1 MARSLVI
8 VESPAKART
17 IGKFLGRS
25 YHVEATM
32 GHVRDLPKSQLGVDV
47 EAGFEPRYITIR
59 GKGEVVKRLR
69 EQAAKAEHV
78 LLATDPDRE
87 GEAISWHLAQLLGL
101 DPEARCRVAFHEITR
116 ETVRASIREPRAVD
130 RNLVDAQQARRVLDR
145 LVGYRLSPLLWH
157 KVRRGLSAGRVQSV
171 AVRILCDRE
180 EEIERFVPEEYWS
193 LTARWRTPRGEEFE
207 AEYRGRGETKVTL
220 GDEGEVRRL
229 VEELAGLPG
238 RVVALTRRQRR
249 RQPAPPFITSTLQQE
264 AARKLGFS
272 PSRTMRVAQQL
283 YEGIAVRGE
292 GEVGLIT
299 YMRTDSTR
307 TAQEARDAARRL
319 IVERWGDPFSTP
331 RERSA
336 AAGAQDAHE
345 AIRPTSVART
355 PDLLKEDLTRDQ
367 YRLYRLIWER
377 FLASQM
383 SPAVYDTVT
392 AEIDAGEHRFRAV
405 GSTLVFPGFTILYQE
420 GRDEE
425 GGREADRG
433 DGGGEE
439 GERPLPP
446 LEEGMALELVQLL
459 PEQHWTQPPA
469 RYTDA
474 SLIRALE
481 ERGIG
486 RPSTYAPI
494 VETIVQRGYV
504 SRERRTLVPTELG
517 RTVTRLLKEHFPDI
531 VDVEFTARMESELDR
546 VEAGEAAWREVVADF
561 YGPFAEALRRAEAE
575 VARVELPSEPTDEVC
590 DLCGRP
596 MVIKHGRYGPFLA
609 CTGYPECRR
618 TRPLL
623 EKVGVACPE
632 CGGELVA
639 RRSRKGRRFYG
650 CSNYPRCTFVSW
662 DRPVEGRCPN
672 CGGWL
677 VERRGRNGAAVQCG
691 RKCGYVQPLEEA
703 AVPQGGRA

>member
-1 MARSLVI
+1 
-8 VESPAKART
+8 
-17 IGKFLGRS
+17 
-25 YHVEATM
+25 
-32 GHVRDLPKSQLGVDV
+32 
-47 EAGFEPRYITIR
+47 
-59 GKGEVVKRLR
+59 
-69 EQAAKAEHV
+69 
-78 LLATDPDRE
+78 DRE

-101 DPEARCRVAFHEITR
+101 DPEARCRIAFHEITR
-116 ETVRASIREPRAVD
+116 ETVRASIREARSVD

-180 EEIERFVPEEYWS
+180 EEIEAFVPEEYWS
-193 LTARWRTPRGEEFE
+193 LTARLRTPRGEEFE
-207 AEYRGRGETKVTL
+207 AEYRGRGEGRETL
-220 GDEGEVRRL
+220 RDEEEVRRL
-229 VEELAGLPG
+229 MEELEGLPV
-238 RVVALTRRQRR
+238 RVASLARRQRR

-264 AARKLGFS
+264 ASRKLGFS

-307 TAQEARDAARRL
+307 TAQEAREAARRW
-319 IVERWGDPFSTP
+319 IVERWGEPFSTP
-331 RERSA
+331 RQRSA

-345 AIRPTSVART
+345 AIRPTSVERT
-355 PDLLKEDLTRDQ
+355 PERLKEDLSRDQ

-383 SPAVYDTVT
+383 SPAVYDTLT
-392 AEIDAGEHRFRAV
+392 AEIEMGEHRFRAT
-405 GSTLVFPGFTILYQE
+405 GSTLLFPGFTVLYQE

-425 GGREADRG
+425 GEGVRGEA
-433 DGGGEE
+433 GEE

-446 LEEGMALELVQLL
+446 LEEGMALELAGLL

-517 RTVTRLLKEHFPDI
+517 RTVTRLLKEHFPEI
-531 VDVEFTARMESELDR
+531 VDVDFTARMESQLDR
-546 VEAGEAAWREVVADF
+546 VEAGELAWRDVVAEF
-561 YGPFAEALRRAEAE
+561 YGPFDQAVRRAEAE
-575 VARVELPSEPTDEVC
+575 VERVELPSEPTDETC

-596 MVIKHGRYGPFLA
+596 MVVKHGRFGPFLA
-609 CTGYPECRR
+609 CTGYPECKR

-632 CGGELVA
+632 CGGELVV

-650 CSNYPRCTFVSW
+650 CANYPQCTFVSW
-662 DRPVEGRCPN
+662 ERPVEGRCPN

-677 VERRGRNGAAVQCG
+677 VERRTRNGVGIQCG
-691 RKCGYVQPLEEA
+691 RKCGYVQPAEEA
-703 AVPQGGRA
+703 ALPRGGRA

>member
-1 MARSLVI
+1 MTRSLVI

-47 EAGFEPRYITIR
+47 EAGFQPRYITIR

-69 EQAAKAEHV
+69 EQAAKADRV

-101 DPEARCRVAFHEITR
+101 EPQARCRVAFHEITR
-116 ETVRASIREPRAVD
+116 DTVRASVREPRAIDD
-130 RNLVDAQQARRVLDR
+130 RLVDAQQARRVLDR
-145 LVGYRLSPLLWH
+145 LVGYQLSPLLWR

-180 EEIERFVPEEYWS
+180 EEIEAFTPEEYWT

-207 AEYRGRGETKVTL
+207 AEYRGRGETKVNL
-220 GDEGEVRRL
+220 ADEEQVRQL
-229 VEELAGLPG
+229 MAELAGQPG
-238 RVVALTRRQRR
+238 RVLAVTRRQRR

-264 AARKLGFS
+264 ASRKLGFS

-283 YEGIAVRGE
+283 YEGIAVGGE

-307 TAQEARDAARRL
+307 TAQEARDAARQL
-319 IVERWGDPFSTP
+319 IVERWGEEFSTP
-331 RERSA
+331 RQRAA

-355 PDLLKEDLTRDQ
+355 PERLKEDLNRDQ
-367 YRLYRLIWER
+367 FRLYQLIWER

-383 SPAVYDTVT
+383 APAVFDTVT
-392 AEIDAGEHRFRAV
+392 AEIEAGDHRFRAV

-425 GGREADRG
+425 SGREKEREGAEG
-433 DGGGEE
+433 D
-439 GERPLPP
+439 RPLPP
-446 LEEGMALELVQLL
+446 LEEGMGLDLLELV
-459 PEQHWTQPPA
+459 PAQHWTQPPF

-474 SLIRALE
+474 TLIRTLE

-494 VETIVQRGYV
+494 VETIIQRGYV

-517 RTVTRLLKEHFPDI
+517 RTVTRLLKERFPDI

-546 VEAGEAAWREVVADF
+546 VEAGETGWRQVVADF
-561 YGPFAEALRRAEAE
+561 YGPFAEALRRAETE

-590 DLCGRP
+590 DVCGRP

-609 CTGYPECRR
+609 CTGYPECKR

-632 CGGELVA
+632 CGGELVV

-650 CSNYPRCTFVSW
+650 CANYPRCTFVSW

-677 VERRGRNGAAVQCG
+677 VEHRGRNGTVVQCG
-691 RKCGYVQPLEEA
+691 RKCGYVQPAEVAL
-703 AVPQGGRA
+703 PQGSRT